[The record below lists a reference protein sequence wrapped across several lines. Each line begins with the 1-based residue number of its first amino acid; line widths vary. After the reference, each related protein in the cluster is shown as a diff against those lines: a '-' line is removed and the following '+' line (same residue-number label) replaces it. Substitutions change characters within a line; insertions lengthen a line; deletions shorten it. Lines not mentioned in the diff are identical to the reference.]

1 MSHKVTAKG
10 RGGIVNVRNG
20 HFKDGEGFAVDAKQ
34 PGAKREAAR
43 KGLIFRFF
51 ATRDEAKAFAD
62 VINAGEHPKLGKGA
76 TNAIVVKALNAE
88 DAPWLQEETS
98 KEVAVAKAS

>member
-10 RGGIVNVRNG
+10 RGGIVNVRTG
-20 HFKDGEGFAVDAKQ
+20 HFKDGEGFAVDAKM
-34 PGAKREAAR
+34 PNSKREAAR

-62 VINAGEHPKLGKGA
+62 LINAGNHPKLGKAA

-88 DAPWLQEETS
+88 DAPWLMEETTTS
-98 KEVAVAKAS
+98 TEVAQAS